1 MLYVYLRVYT
11 LNISTPC
18 EDPMYTLNLQ
28 GSRQEAGGLAVGGGG
43 TEATGG
49 TVGPGPA
56 VFLERA
62 AVRGCLHH
70 LTIFISVL
78 LLNDPFH
85 NRRFSNGTGRG
96 LAFRTLWPVA
106 WVGRQSSLSLSV
118 LTGHSR

>member
-1 MLYVYLRVYT
+1 M
-11 LNISTPC
+11 
-18 EDPMYTLNLQ
+18 
-28 GSRQEAGGLAVGGGG
+28 GGGG

-56 VFLERA
+56 VFLEWA
-62 AVRGCLHH
+62 AVRGCPHH

-96 LAFRTLWPVA
+96 LVFRTLWPVA